1 MSHLVIPKIECVE
14 SRDDFGRFSVEPL
27 EKGFGVT
34 LGNALRRV
42 LLSYLPGAAV
52 ARVRIEG
59 IQHEFSIIPNV
70 KEDVTE
76 FLLNVK
82 AIRLKPL
89 SSQPGRLILEAEGEG
104 QVCAADIKPSTD
116 FEIANPELYLATLD
130 SPEARLYAEFDVE
143 LGEGYRQAESSDNL
157 PIGVIPVDAIF
168 TPMRKVNFV
177 VEPTHV
183 GKETSLE
190 RLYLEVWTDGTIS
203 PEDAIN
209 RGAGILIER
218 LTPFV
223 DYAKVSPKELEEKEK
238 LLRLSI
244 SEEQYNIP
252 VEQLNLSVR
261 TMNCLRRGGIS
272 TVGEVIA
279 ANEKNLFSLK
289 SKNKLKNLGQKSRQ
303 EIEERLKELGLSLTP
318 QDEQGTEE
326 EKSTQQEEA
335 AQIKVDIGPPPPSQ
349 AVSYEQT
356 ETESL
361 AGNEAET
368 NEKQPAE

>member
-1 MSHLVIPKIECVE
+1 LSHLVIPKIECVE

-89 SSQPGRLILEAEGEG
+89 SGQPGKLILEAEGEG

-116 FEIANPELYLATLD
+116 FEIVNPELYLATLD

-190 RLYLEVWTDGTIS
+190 RLYLEIWTDGTIS

-223 DYAKVSPKELEEKEK
+223 DYAKVSPKEMEEKEK

-261 TMNCLRRGGIS
+261 TMNCLRRGGIT

-289 SKNKLKNLGQKSRQ
+289 SKNKLKNLGQKSKQ
-303 EIEERLKELGLSLTP
+303 ELEEHLKELGLSLTP

-356 ETESL
+356 EAESL
-361 AGNEAET
+361 AGNKAET
-368 NEKQPAE
+368 NENQPAE